1 MSIKAATAAARQ
13 GHQGRNIHGLIWSEE
28 VSEFSFSLLVVRC
41 CTTPRPCL
49 LPQPPS
55 SDDDD
60 DVRFPFCCVSALMN
74 QSDRQSCDESAPP
87 SFPLAVV
94 VSRNGHTFGSISN
107 SRLALHAQGFTVSTK
122 KRNSRRQPKK
132 RNKRPLSLSVSLPP
146 LHALQSPGRRIHRQT
161 GRRRRDVSGFTPVP
175 IMLTNIDWRAPI
187 GSTDTVSR
195 GV

>member
-122 KRNSRRQPKK
+122 KKK
-132 RNKRPLSLSVSLPP
+132 QQTSTEETKQEATFTLRFPAPAARSPVTWPPDPPADRPTT
-146 LHALQSPGRRIHRQT
+146 A
-161 GRRRRDVSGFTPVP
+161 
-175 IMLTNIDWRAPI
+175 
-187 GSTDTVSR
+187 
-195 GV
+195 